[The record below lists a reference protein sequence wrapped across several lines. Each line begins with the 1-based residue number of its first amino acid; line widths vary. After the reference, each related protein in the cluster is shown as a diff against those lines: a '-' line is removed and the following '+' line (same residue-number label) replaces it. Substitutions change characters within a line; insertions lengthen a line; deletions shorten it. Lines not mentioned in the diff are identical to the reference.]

1 MPDIRPTTETT
12 ARPDDED
19 TTTRGGAVPE
29 EGIRRMPTDPPDVVP
44 GAASEQPV
52 VAAGTGLAGFA
63 KADPE
68 GGLAGTEDDTW
79 VVDPT
84 GTVRLPEDE

>member
-12 ARPDDED
+12 MRPADED
-19 TTTRGGAVPE
+19 TPREGVVPE
-29 EGIRRMPTDPPDVVP
+29 EGIRKVPTDPPEVVP
-44 GAASEQPV
+44 SAASEQPA

-68 GGLAGTEDDTW
+68 GGLSGTEDDTW
-79 VVDPT
+79 EVDPT
-84 GTVRLPEDE
+84 GTVRLPEDER